1 MSSTTND
8 PQGEY
13 MSKAEAN
20 AMDRIRSVAKEAA
33 SKVEQMMVAK
43 AMEQAKRKEF
53 ETIER
58 NEYDEIMNAQEDA
71 DEAKYGEQPK
81 REPLEDLK
89 QYGPEIQYYW
99 NEPSAYMAEYEDGGY
114 VRIEDIQAKIDSGEL
129 IVAKQ
134 TKRVEDGEWVH
145 VYYPHT
151 GLYSHS
157 WNGSRMEVLPH
168 MVPKII
174 E

>member
-1 MSSTTND
+1 MSNTTND

-13 MSKAEAN
+13 MAKAEAN

-81 REPLEDLK
+81 REPMLSDDHMNIMFASYGIGFA
-89 QYGPEIQYYW
+89 QYGDKVREYYENLITRGKLLTRETHNAVIQD
-99 NEPSAYMAEYEDGGY
+99 AFDAAAEVDAAGG
-114 VRIEDIQAKIDSGEL
+114 DA
-129 IVAKQ
+129 
-134 TKRVEDGEWVH
+134 
-145 VYYPHT
+145 PHAPAF
-151 GLYSHS
+151 GLGP
-157 WNGSRMEVLPH
+157 WIRMRFGFEKKP
-168 MVPKII
+168 
-174 E
+174 

>member
-1 MSSTTND
+1 MGYIWGMSSTTND

-13 MSKAEAN
+13 MAKAEAN

-33 SKVEQMMVAK
+33 SKVEKMMVAK

-81 REPLEDLK
+81 REPMLSN
-89 QYGPEIQYYW
+89 GEIQAMREVEYKMDGTDIAIIKRY
-99 NEPSAYMAEYEDGGY
+99 AYLDGAMDA
-114 VRIEDIQAKIDSGEL
+114 RRWFRSKIDSGEL
-129 IVAKQ
+129 I
-134 TKRVEDGEWVH
+134 RRE
-145 VYYPHT
+145 P
-151 GLYSHS
+151 
-157 WNGSRMEVLPH
+157 
-168 MVPKII
+168 
-174 E
+174 

>member
-71 DEAKYGEQPK
+71 DEAKYGKDFERRLEEATTTKAAKLIITEVPDTRAEQPK
-81 REPLEDLK
+81 REPMLSN
-89 QYGPEIQYYW
+89 GEIQAMREVEYKMDGTDIAIIKRY
-99 NEPSAYMAEYEDGGY
+99 AYLDGAMDA
-114 VRIEDIQAKIDSGEL
+114 RRWFRSKIDSGEL
-129 IVAKQ
+129 IRREQ
-134 TKRVEDGEWVH
+134 
-145 VYYPHT
+145 
-151 GLYSHS
+151 
-157 WNGSRMEVLPH
+157 
-168 MVPKII
+168 
-174 E
+174 